1 MVLNKDVASRVAQML
16 LQVKAIKLQPQ
27 DPFTWAS
34 GWKSPIYCDNR
45 ISLSSPEVRSYI
57 KQQLA
62 ATIKAQFPEVTVVS
76 GVATAGIAQGA
87 LVADLLELPYAYV
100 RPEPKKHGLGNQIEG
115 RIEATD
121 KVVLIEDLI
130 STGGS
135 AIKAAEAVTQTGAQV
150 LGIMAIF
157 DYGFENAVQNMNSAG
172 IKYFTLSSYEH
183 LLPQAVAEGVV
194 QQDQLE
200 ILKAWREAPA
210 EWGVTA

>member
-1 MVLNKDVASRVAQML
+1 ML

-27 DPFTWAS
+27 DPFTWSS

-45 ISLSSPEVRSYI
+45 ISLSSPEVRTYI

-62 ATIKAQFPEVTVVS
+62 ETIKAKFPNVTVIA
-76 GVATAGIAQGA
+76 GVATAGVAQGA
-87 LVADLLELPYAYV
+87 LVADILELPYAYV

-115 RIEATD
+115 KIETTD

-135 AIKAAEAVTQTGAQV
+135 SIKAAEAIAKTGAEV

-157 DYGFENAVQNMNSAG
+157 DYGFENAVQNMANAG
-172 IKYFTLSSYEH
+172 IEYYTLSNYEQ
-183 LLPQAVAEGVV
+183 LLPQALEDGVI
-194 QQDQLE
+194 QQSELDV
-200 ILKAWREAPA
+200 LKAWREAPA

>member
-1 MVLNKDVASRVAQML
+1 MVLNKDIASRVAQML

-45 ISLSSPEVRSYI
+45 ISLSNPEVRSYI

-62 ATIKAQFPEVTVVS
+62 DTIKAQFPDVTVIS

-87 LVADLLELPYAYV
+87 LVADILELPYAYV

-115 RIEATD
+115 RIEPTD

-135 AIKAAEAVTQTGAQV
+135 AIKAAEAVAKTGAEV

-157 DYGFENAVQNMNSAG
+157 DYGFENAVQNMANAG
-172 IKYFTLSSYEH
+172 IKYFTLSNYEH
-183 LLPQAVAEGVV
+183 LLPEAVVQGTV

-200 ILKAWREAPA
+200 ILKAWRQAPA
-210 EWGVTA
+210 EWSVTA

>member
-1 MVLNKDVASRVAQML
+1 ML

-62 ATIKAQFPEVTVVS
+62 STIKAQFPDVTVIS

-87 LVADLLELPYAYV
+87 LVADIMDLPFAYV

-115 RIEATD
+115 RIVPTD

-135 AIKAAEAVTQTGAQV
+135 SIKAAEAVARTGAEV
-150 LGIMAIF
+150 LGIVAIF
-157 DYGFENAVQNMNSAG
+157 DYGFENAVQNFANAG
-172 IKYFTLSSYEH
+172 IKYVTLSSYEH
-183 LLPQAVAEGVV
+183 LLPEAVAQGSIE
-194 QQDQLE
+194 QDQLDV
-200 ILKAWREAPA
+200 LKTWREDPA
-210 EWGVTA
+210 NWGAMAK

>member
-1 MVLNKDVASRVAQML
+1 MNKDIASRVAQML

-27 DPFTWAS
+27 DPFTWSS

-45 ISLSSPEVRSYI
+45 ISLSSPEVRTYI

-62 ATIKAQFPEVTVVS
+62 ETIKAKFPNVTVIA
-76 GVATAGIAQGA
+76 GVATAGVAQGA
-87 LVADLLELPYAYV
+87 LVADILELPYAYV

-115 RIEATD
+115 KIETTD

-135 AIKAAEAVTQTGAQV
+135 SIKAAEAIAKTGAEV

-157 DYGFENAVQNMNSAG
+157 DYGFENAVQNMANAG
-172 IKYFTLSSYEH
+172 IEYYTLSNYEQ
-183 LLPQAVAEGVV
+183 LLPQALEDGVI
-194 QQDQLE
+194 QQSELDV
-200 ILKAWREAPA
+200 LKAWREAPA

>member
-1 MVLNKDVASRVAQML
+1 ML

-34 GWKSPIYCDNR
+34 GWRSPIYCDNR

-62 ATIKAQFPEVTVVS
+62 ETIKAQFPEVTVIS

-135 AIKAAEAVTQTGAQV
+135 AIKAAEAVAQTGAQV

-194 QQDQLE
+194 QQGQLE
-200 ILKAWREAPA
+200 ILKAWRKAPA

>member
-1 MVLNKDVASRVAQML
+1 ML

-45 ISLSSPEVRSYI
+45 ISLSNPEVRSYI

-62 ATIKAQFPEVTVVS
+62 ATIKAEFPEVTVIS

-115 RIEATD
+115 RIEPTD

-135 AIKAAEAVTQTGAQV
+135 AIKAAEAVAKTGAEV

-157 DYGFENAVQNMNSAG
+157 DYGFENAVKNMADAD
-172 IKYFTLSSYEH
+172 IKYFTLSNYEH
-183 LLPQAVAEGVV
+183 LLPQAVEQGAI